1 MIDWEPNTAT
11 SSPAPDPACE
21 RAYPCLGEKH
31 AATRPV
37 SFVTVHFS
45 GDLAHNLMLSECV
58 LDPCNQLVV
67 IDNRSN
73 LLHATLGA
81 AFEHGIAQARHDLI
95 ALVHEDVLLLPG
107 WQPAAE
113 RALAALEA
121 HDPHWAFAAVA
132 GWLADDSPRGH
143 WSDPHGYFDHLQAE
157 AFAEVDR
164 FDEQMILFR
173 REGRISLDTAL
184 PSIHNIGRDLVRSA
198 RAQGR
203 RSYVINAP
211 SVHKFADADGNRIR
225 HRSESPKIMGRTSLT
240 YLADLKC
247 SDAYFERKWS
257 IGPAATDTGP
267 APMPGTVLP
276 VEGPDRLSS
285 PIVLLG
291 RGGGGS
297 RLLSLLARDA
307 GVFLGDELNP
317 SGDAMSMIA
326 ATYGSLLA
334 RYRYPFA
341 GLRDVF
347 VDELRR
353 SAETLLAG
361 SDAQIW
367 GYKLP
372 ETLLILDDVADA
384 FPSARFVHL
393 VRDPLDTCL
402 RRTHMTARYDNQIGQ
417 AALLAAYRAH
427 GRTVEDMLRDPP
439 ALHMA
444 YTTLHQLDYALDWT
458 HRLPAERLLRIRF
471 EDLLENPQVELER
484 LRHWLRARRAEAMPV
499 EREPDIC
506 AAIDHSRARNPG
518 IVFPQELQEEV
529 ARILAP
535 LRRRLGYLP

>member
-1 MIDWEPNTAT
+1 MIDWEPDIAT
-11 SSPAPDPACE
+11 SSPAPDSAWE
-21 RAYPCLGEKH
+21 RTYPCLDEKH
-31 AATRPV
+31 AATRAV

-45 GDLAHNLMLSECV
+45 GDLAHNLMVSECV
-58 LDPCNQLVV
+58 RDPRNQLIV

-73 LLHATLGA
+73 LRHATLGA

-173 REGRISLDTAL
+173 RQDRISLDTAL

-211 SVHKFADADGNRIR
+211 TVHKFADADGHRIR
-225 HRSESPKIMGRTSLT
+225 HRSESPKIMDRTSLT

-247 SDAYFERKWS
+247 SDVYLERKWS
-257 IGPAATDTGP
+257 FDSGASAA
-267 APMPGTVLP
+267 LP
-276 VEGPDRLSS
+276 PSDRMSS

-297 RLLSLLARDA
+297 RLLSVLARDA
-307 GVFLGDELNP
+307 GVFLGEELNP
-317 SGDAMSMIA
+317 SGDAMPLVA
-326 ATYGSLLA
+326 ATYGLLLA

-341 GLRDVF
+341 GLRSLF

-353 SAETLLAG
+353 SAEALLAG
-361 SDAQIW
+361 SDAQMW

-372 ETLLILDDVADA
+372 ETLLILDEVAEA

-402 RRTHMTARYDNQIGQ
+402 RRTHMTARCDNQIGQ

-427 GRTVEDMLRDPP
+427 GKTVEDVLRDPP

-444 YTTLHQLDYALDWT
+444 YTTLHQLDGALTWT
-458 HRLPAERLLRIRF
+458 QRLPAERILQIRF
-471 EDLLENPQVELER
+471 EDLLENPQVPLQR
-484 LRHWLRARRAEAMPV
+484 LRCWLHADAMPI
-499 EREPDIC
+499 EREPAIC
-506 AAIDHSRARNPG
+506 AAVDRGRARNPG
-518 IVFPQELQEEV
+518 VVFPEELQEEV
-529 ARILAP
+529 ARVLAP
-535 LRRRLGYLP
+535 LRRRLGYLA